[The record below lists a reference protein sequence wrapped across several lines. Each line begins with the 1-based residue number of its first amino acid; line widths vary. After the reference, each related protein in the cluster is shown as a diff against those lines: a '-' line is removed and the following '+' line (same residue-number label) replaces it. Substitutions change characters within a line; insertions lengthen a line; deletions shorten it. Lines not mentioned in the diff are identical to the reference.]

1 MCLGTAYR
9 RDEVVPPER
18 EVLPLLLLLPPDNPP
33 ERLVVEPLERKFEE
47 ELLLRWV
54 DVVPRLML
62 LLLLVE
68 LLERKLLDE
77 EPLFTAPELRVGCL
91 DTPVDTPRPLFIPV
105 EVEPVRLLCVVEP
118 FRVPL
123 RLLPP

>member
-1 MCLGTAYR
+1 M
-9 RDEVVPPER
+9 PPER
-18 EVLPLLLLLPPDNPP
+18 DEEVLLLLPPPENPP

-47 ELLLRWV
+47 VLLLRWV
-54 DVVPRLML
+54 DVVPRLKL

-91 DTPVDTPRPLFIPV
+91 DTPVDTPRPLFMPV

-118 FRVPL
+118 FLVPL

>member
-1 MCLGTAYR
+1 M
-9 RDEVVPPER
+9 PPER
-18 EVLPLLLLLPPDNPP
+18 DEEVLLLLLPPLENPP

-47 ELLLRWV
+47 VLLLRWV

-91 DTPVDTPRPLFIPV
+91 DTPVDTPRPLFMPV
-105 EVEPVRLLCVVEP
+105 EVEPVRLLCVIEP
-118 FRVPL
+118 FLVPL

>member
-1 MCLGTAYR
+1 M
-9 RDEVVPPER
+9 PPER
-18 EVLPLLLLLPPDNPP
+18 EVLPLLLLLPPENPP
-33 ERLVVEPLERKFEE
+33 ERLVEEPLERKFEE

-62 LLLLVE
+62 LLLE
-68 LLERKLLDE
+68 LLERKLLLV
-77 EPLFTAPELRVGCL
+77 EPLFTEPELRVGCL

-118 FRVPL
+118 FLVPL

>member
-1 MCLGTAYR
+1 M
-9 RDEVVPPER
+9 PPER
-18 EVLPLLLLLPPDNPP
+18 DEEVLLLLLPPENPP
-33 ERLVVEPLERKFEE
+33 ERLVEEPLERKFEE
-47 ELLLRWV
+47 VLLLRWV
-54 DVVPRLML
+54 EVVPRLML
-62 LLLLVE
+62 LLLE

-105 EVEPVRLLCVVEP
+105 EVEPVRLLCVVDP
-118 FRVPL
+118 FLVPL

>member
-1 MCLGTAYR
+1 M
-9 RDEVVPPER
+9 PPER
-18 EVLPLLLLLPPDNPP
+18 DEEVLLLLPPPENPP

-54 DVVPRLML
+54 EVVPRLML
-62 LLLLVE
+62 LLLE

-118 FRVPL
+118 FLVPL